1 MIKPR
6 YGMLSL
12 TVLLA
17 LTAGC
22 AAFRPIK
29 GVPARYVPDE
39 FRGPSRSGQQTI
51 DLSLLRQTPPPTHL
65 VDTGDLLAIYI
76 EGILGKTNEH
86 PPVYFPVTQD
96 VVPTIGFPL
105 PVREDGTISL
115 PLIGSVA
122 VRGLTLVDVE
132 ERIRRAYTTDRQIL
146 VPGRDRIFVAL
157 QRPRTHRVLV
167 IRQESSNEVSVGQAG
182 TLNLGSL
189 KRGTGK
195 VVNLPAY
202 KNDVLNALAETG
214 GLPGTDAENAIYVI
228 RAAHRSR
235 GVPTADRSTWAN
247 AVAARGSTG
256 TIIRGQDPG
265 WGTPNPAVNPHGD
278 YRRSGGPGF
287 SAPAAAP
294 APLAPIPEPALGPVT
309 ANPYLSPSDQALPGQ
324 PAPYQLQPYQPQF
337 APPSPPA
344 AMPHDAY
351 QAVPAPMTPQ
361 PPYSTQPQPNW
372 GPAASTPSGLA
383 QPPLMQPHSMPP
395 APAGLPPAPQW
406 GAGAAMQGQPQFT
419 PQPTMPSWPT
429 APPALSPQ
437 TMTADPYNSGAPS
450 TMSVPDFGQQSAAW
464 AAGMGGVEIGD
475 SLDGRHIIRIPV
487 RLGPGERTDITESDI
502 ILEDGDIVFIESR
515 DTEVFYTGGLLGGG
529 QYTLPRDYDLD
540 VLAAIA
546 IAQGRQNGGGGGSR
560 ATQSIGG
567 QSALN
572 GDVSISASRIVVL
585 RPLPDGTQIP
595 VSINL
600 YDALRNPSERI
611 IIQPGDYILLQYTK
625 AEAVGAFIERHLLEG
640 ALFGVASSQLSTGR

>member
-1 MIKPR
+1 MIIPR
-6 YGMLSL
+6 YGMLGL

-17 LTAGC
+17 LTTGC

-29 GVPARYVPDE
+29 GIPARYVPDE

-115 PLIGSVA
+115 PLIEPVS

-132 ERIRRAYTTDRQIL
+132 ERIRRAYTADRQIL

-167 IRQESSNEVSVGQAG
+167 IRQEATSEVSVGQAG
-182 TLNLGSL
+182 TLNLGAL
-189 KRGTGK
+189 IRGTGK

-228 RAAHRSR
+228 RAPHRAR
-235 GVPTADRSTWAN
+235 RTPTADCSAWAN
-247 AVAARGSTG
+247 TLAARAATG

-287 SAPAAAP
+287 SVPAASP
-294 APLAPIPEPALGPVT
+294 AGLAPIPEPTLGPT
-309 ANPYLSPSDQALPGQ
+309 SANPHQA
-324 PAPYQLQPYQPQF
+324 QPYQPQLYQPQSYQ
-337 APPSPPA
+337 PPS
-344 AMPHDAY
+344 
-351 QAVPAPMTPQ
+351 APV
-361 PPYSTQPQPNW
+361 
-372 GPAASTPSGLA
+372 
-383 QPPLMQPHSMPP
+383 
-395 APAGLPPAPQW
+395 GLPPAPQW
-406 GAGAAMQGQPQFT
+406 GAGAPLQGQPPLT
-419 PQPTMPSWPT
+419 PQPAMPAWPT
-429 APPALSPQ
+429 APPAMSPQ
-437 TMTADPYNSGAPS
+437 TMTADPYNSGVPS
-450 TMSVPDFGQQSAAW
+450 TMSLPEFGQQSAAW
-464 AAGMGGVEIGD
+464 AAGMGGIEIGD

-546 IAQGRQNGGGGGSR
+546 VAQGRQSGGGGGSR

-572 GDVSISASRIVVL
+572 GDVSISASRIIVL

-640 ALFGVASSQLSTGR
+640 ALFGVASSQLATGQ